1 MQASNEMACTNYSST
16 SQLEND
22 NATTGGGGGGGG
34 GGGMYPFLV
43 LADGFMCM
51 KAQTLLLSLRTIV

>member
-1 MQASNEMACTNYSST
+1 MQTSNEMACTNYSST

-22 NATTGGGGGGGG
+22 NATTGGG

-51 KAQTLLLSLRTIV
+51 KAQTLLLSLCTIV